1 MVNVCVIG
9 AAGGIGQPLSLL
21 LALNLPD
28 KCTLSLYDVAG
39 AAGVA
44 ADISH
49 IDRNIDIRSANGK
62 LPPIQADPEM
72 KKIAAGVDLFV
83 VVAGVPRKPGMSR
96 DDLFNV
102 NAGIVM
108 DVVKTC
114 ASVSPKACFA
124 IVTNPVNST
133 VPIAATV
140 LKSLGCYDKNK
151 LFGVS
156 TLDIV
161 RATRF
166 INSER
171 APLSV
176 SSVPVVGGHSDV
188 TIVPLFSQ
196 LSVGK
201 PIAAARIDELSKR
214 VQDAGTEVVKA
225 KAGKGSATLS
235 MAAAGARFALWIV
248 DGLMGKSNPVVY
260 SYVDTDGTQDT
271 AFLAI
276 PVVLGRNG
284 IEQRLGLGQI
294 SAYEEGLLKVAK
306 KAVSTNIAK
315 GESFAKSKL

>member
-1 MVNVCVIG
+1 MVNVCVVG

-21 LALNLPD
+21 LALNLPYGS
-28 KCTLSLYDVAG
+28 TLSLYDVAG

-49 IDRNIDIRSANGK
+49 IDRSINIRWANGK
-62 LPPIQADPEM
+62 LPSVPSDPEM
-72 KKIAAGVDLFV
+72 KKIAEGVDVFV

-102 NAGIVM
+102 NAGIVF

-114 ASVSPKACFA
+114 AEVSPKAIFA
-124 IVTNPVNST
+124 IVTNPVNAT
-133 VPIAATV
+133 VPIAAEV
-140 LKSLGCYDKNK
+140 MKKLGIYDKNK

-156 TLDIV
+156 TLDV
-161 RATRF
+161 LRATRF

-171 APLSV
+171 APVSV
-176 SSVPVVGGHSDV
+176 ESVPVVGGHSDV

-196 LSVGK
+196 LNAATK
-201 PIAAARIDELSKR
+201 ITDERIAQLTTR

-248 DGLMGKSNPVVY
+248 AGLTGTANPVVY
-260 SYVDTDGTQDT
+260 SYVDTDGTQDVP
-271 AFLAI
+271 FLAI
-276 PVVLGRNG
+276 PVVLGKKG
-284 IEQRLGLGQI
+284 IEQRLPIGKT
-294 SAYEEGLLKVAK
+294 SPKEEELIKIAK
-306 KAVSTNIAK
+306 KTVAQNIATGQK
-315 GESFAKSKL
+315 FAKAKL